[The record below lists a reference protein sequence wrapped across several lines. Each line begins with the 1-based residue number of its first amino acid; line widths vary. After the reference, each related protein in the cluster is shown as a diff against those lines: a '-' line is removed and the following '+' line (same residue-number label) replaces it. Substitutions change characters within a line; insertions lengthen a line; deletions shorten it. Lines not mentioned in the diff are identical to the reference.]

1 MHISDGA
8 LSAPV
13 LITGGVVAAA
23 GVGVGLK
30 KLPWENMMPVAVMS
44 SAFFVASLIHV
55 QIGPSSAHLMLNG
68 LMGVMLGWASMPAIA
83 VALLLQALLLQYGG
97 LTTLG
102 VNICTVGI
110 PALIVGS
117 LFRSRLRPS
126 GSTGGSAG
134 GSSNSANQWASTAA
148 AFVCGAGAIA
158 LTALLVATALACSG
172 ETFYASALAV
182 LAAHV
187 PVMLIEGVVTALAY
201 RLLSKAAPDM
211 LTLS

>member
-13 LITGGVVAAA
+13 LLGGGLLAVA
-23 GVGVGLK
+23 GVSYGLK

-55 QIGPSSAHLMLNG
+55 QVGPSSAHLMLNG

-83 VALLLQALLLQYGG
+83 VALFLQSLLLQYGG

-110 PALIVGS
+110 PSLLVGI
-117 LFRSRLRPS
+117 LFRHCLIL
-126 GSTGGSAG
+126 GSAR
-134 GSSNSANQWASTAA
+134 ATLA
-148 AFVCGAGAIA
+148 AFFCGALAIA
-158 LTALLVATALACSG
+158 LTALLVALSLALSG
-172 ETFYASALAV
+172 EAFYASAASV
-182 LAAHV
+182 LLAHV
-187 PVMLIEGVVTALAY
+187 PVMFIEGFLTSLVYGMIRKLAP
-201 RLLSKAAPDM
+201 AM
-211 LTLS
+211 LVSA